1 MGTRYMSLMELAK
14 LIGLAPK
21 TLRNWKYS
29 DPSKLPPHIVIKS
42 GHRDLLRF
50 DVEKVERWLHDNGRQ
65 GATL

>member
-29 DPSKLPPHIVIKS
+29 DPSKLPPYKVIKS
-42 GHRDLLRF
+42 GTRELLRF
-50 DVEKVERWLHDNGRQ
+50 DVSEVERWLNNGRQ
-65 GATL
+65 GETL